1 MYLAKASYQAGMK
14 MAKTCLLK
22 KVPNPDN
29 ATYNILKYKV
39 VLTKM

>member
-1 MYLAKASYQAGMK
+1 MYLVQASYQVGMK
-14 MAKTCLLK
+14 MAKICLLK

-39 VLTKM
+39 VLPEM